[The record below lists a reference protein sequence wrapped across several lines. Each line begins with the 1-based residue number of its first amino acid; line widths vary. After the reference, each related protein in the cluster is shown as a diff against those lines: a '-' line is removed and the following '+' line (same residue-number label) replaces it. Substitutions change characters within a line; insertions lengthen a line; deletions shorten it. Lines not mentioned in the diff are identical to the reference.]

1 MLEVIRYQGNKR
13 LQVFSGSVIQR
24 MGQFKVL
31 IKKVPHMMLEKGENK
46 QNK

>member
-13 LQVFSGSVIQR
+13 LQVLSGSVIQR
-24 MGQFKVL
+24 VGQYKVL
-31 IKKVPHMMLEKGENK
+31 TKKVPNMMFEKGENK